1 MLKRLVMCIF
11 LLSAALPAAAVN
23 YTDLWYIPAESGWG
37 ANIVQSDNFLF
48 LTFFIY
54 GIDGKPTWYSAQLTK
69 DATGF
74 YNGKLYATTGT
85 YYGATWTP
93 GNTPATEVGTA
104 SFQPTSPYTARLLYI
119 VNTPAPLA
127 ANVTKLIQRQT
138 LTPITIGGSYVGAQS
153 GAYSGCNSAS
163 GNGGYSDFFSLQVTQ
178 STDRTVT
185 LAFAYQGLSCTF
197 TGTLTQFGQLY
208 TVPTTAYKCSTGL
221 DTNASLDELRATSL
235 GFEGR
240 FSAAAVGGGCREDA
254 TFSAVL
260 H

>member
-1 MLKRLVMCIF
+1 MLKRLLLCIF
-11 LLSAALPAAAVN
+11 LLSAALPAAATN

-54 GIDGKPTWYSAQLTK
+54 GLDGKPTWYSAQLTK

-85 YYGATWTP
+85 YYGVPWTP

-153 GAYSGCNSAS
+153 GAYSGCTSAS
-163 GNGGYSDFFSLQVTQ
+163 GNGGYSDFFSLQVAVHGPDGDPGVCLSRPVVHVHRHPHPVRSALYSSNDGLQ
-178 STDRTVT
+178 VLDGA
-185 LAFAYQGLSCTF
+185 LYQRI
-197 TGTLTQFGQLY
+197 
-208 TVPTTAYKCSTGL
+208 A
-221 DTNASLDELRATSL
+221 R
-235 GFEGR
+235 
-240 FSAAAVGGGCREDA
+240 
-254 TFSAVL
+254 
-260 H
+260 